1 MNIKEVSEKFNINL
15 VELENYENIGLF
27 DDIKKVN
34 GIGEYEDRDIEKLS
48 KIVTL
53 KKVGLELEEIL
64 RYMKLV
70 EQGDLSKDERVR
82 ILNRKRQLILEDI
95 HNKQKSIDCLDWL
108 IYEMNGC
115 NSKAG
120 EKKNEKKT
128 TLNHG
133 MF

>member
-34 GIGEYEDRDIEKLS
+34 GIREYEDRDIEKLS
-48 KIVTL
+48 KIATL
-53 KKVGLELEEIL
+53 KKVGLELEDIL

-70 EQGDLSKDERVR
+70 EQGDFSKDERVR
-82 ILNRKRQLILEDI
+82 ILNRKRQLILEEI

-108 IYEMNGC
+108 IYEINGC
-115 NSKAG
+115 KG
-120 EKKNEKKT
+120 KLRGRKNEKKQ
-128 TLNHG
+128 L
-133 MF
+133 

>member
-70 EQGDLSKDERVR
+70 EQGDFSKDERVR

-115 NSKAG
+115 NSKAV
-120 EKKNEKKT
+120 EKKNEKKQ
-128 TLNHG
+128 L
-133 MF
+133 

>member
-15 VELENYENIGLF
+15 VELENYGNIGLF
-27 DDIKKVN
+27 DDIKIVN

-70 EQGDLSKDERVR
+70 EQGDFSKDERVR

-120 EKKNEKKT
+120 EKKNEKKQ
-128 TLNHG
+128 L
-133 MF
+133 

>member
-64 RYMKLV
+64 RYMNL
-70 EQGDLSKDERVR
+70 
-82 ILNRKRQLILEDI
+82 
-95 HNKQKSIDCLDWL
+95 
-108 IYEMNGC
+108 
-115 NSKAG
+115 
-120 EKKNEKKT
+120 
-128 TLNHG
+128 
-133 MF
+133 